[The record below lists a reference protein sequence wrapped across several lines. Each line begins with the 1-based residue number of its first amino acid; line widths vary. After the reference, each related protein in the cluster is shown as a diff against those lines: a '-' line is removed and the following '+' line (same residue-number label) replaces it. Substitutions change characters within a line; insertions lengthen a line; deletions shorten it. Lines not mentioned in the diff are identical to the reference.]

1 MTLPDNTAVNAS
13 GDDACPLQHGDEGD
27 APRVQTRTLR
37 TLSISQ
43 ILSGVAV
50 AGSLPAG
57 SLLVAS
63 ISGSE
68 ALAGL
73 AQTSSLLGSAVMAL
87 PLAAL
92 ALKRGRRVSLVT
104 GYSLAGVGALVVVL
118 GSASRTLPLIFVG
131 IFLVGFATAAANQA
145 RFAATDL
152 APEHRVGRAFAWVA
166 WAATIGA
173 ILGPYLIAPAGSVA
187 LGWGLP
193 QLSGAYVMCAAA
205 LLMGCLVLTT
215 FLRPDPYLTSVRR
228 GGSVRGGPPSIADG
242 YRELRRQ
249 PRAMLGIGVIVAGH
263 VVMVMVMVMTP
274 VYMKHVD
281 VSLSV
286 IGLVISAHVAGM
298 YALSPMVGW
307 AVDRLGPFAMVGVG
321 IAVLITA
328 CITCSVT
335 PANHDLTLGAGLFLL
350 GVGWSCTL
358 IAGSAMLTE
367 AIDPRHRPAVQG
379 LSDLSMN
386 AAGAV
391 GGIMAG
397 LIVAALSYSA
407 LALLALVPLALLCAA
422 LATPACRRRS
432 NARSI

>member
-1 MTLPDNTAVNAS
+1 M
-13 GDDACPLQHGDEGD
+13 
-27 APRVQTRTLR
+27 
-37 TLSISQ
+37 
-43 ILSGVAV
+43 
-50 AGSLPAG
+50 
-57 SLLVAS
+57 
-63 ISGSE
+63 
-68 ALAGL
+68 
-73 AQTSSLLGSAVMAL
+73 
-87 PLAAL
+87 
-92 ALKRGRRVSLVT
+92 
-104 GYSLAGVGALVVVL
+104 
-118 GSASRTLPLIFVG
+118 
-131 IFLVGFATAAANQA
+131 GFATAAANQA

-173 ILGPYLIAPAGSVA
+173 IIGPNLIDPAGSVA
-187 LGWGLP
+187 LRWGLP
-193 QLSGAYVMCAAA
+193 QLSGAYVMCSGA

-215 FLRPDPYLTSVRR
+215 FLRPDPYLTSVGR

-242 YRELRRQ
+242 YRQLRRR

-298 YALSPMVGW
+298 YALSPFVGW
-307 AVDRLGPFAMVGVG
+307 AVDRLGPFVMVGVG
-321 IAVLITA
+321 IAVLISA

-367 AIDPRHRPAVQG
+367 AIDPRHRPDVQG
-379 LSDLSMN
+379 LSDLAMY
-386 AAGAV
+386 AAGAI
-391 GGIMAG
+391 GGNHRGGPVLLGPGAPGAG
-397 LIVAALSYSA
+397 AAGPSVRRPCHSGVSQAFERTFDIAFRSA
-407 LALLALVPLALLCAA
+407 GQWA
-422 LATPACRRRS
+422 PAHSPAQRQTRCQTCYLGCGQRDPQDPKPPGEAS
-432 NARSI
+432 P